1 MIPHI
6 LIFDPSRPSAEI
18 ILKCIEAENYT
29 AEHAINETSFWELLT
44 EKRFSISIIESTSIP
59 ENGDAFFGKL
69 KQNYPDLMILLT
81 ADDSAWSHVS
91 QYFNQHRVYDFIP
104 KPIQKEKLKIVI
116 ERTFDFFTLKQK
128 AETVK
133 EGENLLF
140 RKMIEIF
147 DWKKSLTGKESENI
161 AGHLIHQMNISLF
174 QGSGIGT
181 LMSVVSVLL
190 SKSKLD
196 ESNSTYHINKNLF
209 ELIQESYE
217 AARGMIDSM
226 TISQTI
232 IDDSI
237 DVENFLPAQTLFEI
251 TNEEIVNLGEA
262 LSLKNQKIS
271 ASGLPSGLSNS
282 SLRCN
287 PEKMKNVVRELLVNA
302 MKYSRENDIIYII
315 FFLKEN
321 FLELKILNPAY
332 ENPDGSVGVTGKHEQ
347 LVFEPFYRIS
357 SVVDDNY
364 AKYEQFRF
372 GLGLSLVRKIME
384 QHNANIEIYT
394 IENNIRENKANEVC
408 ITLRFP
414 LKR

>member
-6 LIFDPSRPSAEI
+6 LIFDPSRSSAEV
-18 ILKCIEAENYT
+18 ILKYIEELNYT
-29 AEHAINETSFWELLT
+29 AEHVVDENSFRASLREG
-44 EKRFSISIIESTSIP
+44 RFSISIIEATSIP
-59 ENGDAFFGKL
+59 SDGDTFFEKL
-69 KQNYPDLMILLT
+69 KQNYPDLLILLT
-81 ADDSAWSHVS
+81 ANESMWNHVS
-91 QYFNQHRVYDFIP
+91 QYLNQHRAYDFIP
-104 KPIQKEKLKIVI
+104 KPVEKGKFKIAA
-116 ERTFDFFTLKQK
+116 ERAVDFFILKQK

-133 EGENLLF
+133 EGENVLF

-147 DWKKSLTGKESENI
+147 DWKKSLTGKESDNI

-181 LMSVVSVLL
+181 LMSIVSVLL
-190 SKSKLD
+190 SRSKFD
-196 ESNSTYHINKNLF
+196 ESTSTYNFNKNLF
-209 ELIQESYE
+209 DLIQENYE

-232 IDDSI
+232 IDDSE
-237 DVENFLPAQTLFEI
+237 DVEDFLPSQILFEI
-251 TNEEIVNLGEA
+251 TNGEVSDLNEA
-262 LSLKNQKIS
+262 LNLKNQKIS
-271 ASGLPSGLSNS
+271 VSGLPSGLSNS
-282 SLRCN
+282 TLRCN
-287 PEKMKNVVRELLVNA
+287 TEKMKNVIRELLINA
-302 MKYSRENDIIYII
+302 MKYSKENDTIYII

-332 ENPDGSVGVTGKHEQ
+332 ENPDHSVGVTGKHEQ

-372 GLGLSLVRKIME
+372 GLGLSLIRKIME

-394 IENNIRENKANEVC
+394 IENNIRENKASEVC
-408 ITLRFP
+408 LTLRFP